1 MIYTEVNKNMY
12 TYVVERNE
20 GTEWIPLMQCNFED
34 TKHFYEIAKNSFYR
48 ILKDGEDVTDQYRNI
63 NQSKGTKSSSFQSAP
78 PKTRQETKPVSSITN
93 STKSSSHTNTSTKS
107 PSTGFKRKGLLN
119 RR

>member
-1 MIYTEVNKNMY
+1 MY

-20 GTEWIPLMQCNFED
+20 GTEWIPLMQSNFED

-48 ILKDGEDVTDQYRNI
+48 ILKDGKDVTDQYRNK
-63 NQSKGTKSSSFQSAP
+63 NQSKSAKSSSSQAL
-78 PKTRQETKPVSSITN
+78 PKTNQETELTSSTAQ
-93 STKSSSHTNTSTKS
+93 STKSSSPTNTSTKS
-107 PSTGFKRKGLLN
+107 SSTGFKRRGLLN